1 MVRSIMLL
9 GDQDLGA
16 AQSGLMD
23 TLALNPNQIEAYI
36 ALIHIALAQKN
47 IPEARRLLRLVE
59 RVNPDNEHVLVAK
72 GSVLQAE
79 GDLDGA
85 LRHFTRAS
93 EINPSNPL
101 ALGGLGTLYLGKN
114 MPAFAEQALKRAVA
128 AAPGNVG
135 VLRALCQSQLSQQLL
150 PEAEQTVSAIIRL
163 DAGDASAYQLRSQL
177 RQALQDPEG
186 ALDDARAFYR
196 SRPEDVDALAGLC
209 TLLIKT
215 GRRDEAGDLIEAA
228 LAVRPDADALWQL
241 RSGFAFAVGADGKS
255 VIDSWILQVPNSAL
269 AHEAL
274 AVNLE
279 ATGDLDAAAVAV
291 DKALTLSENLPLAQF
306 VKLRQEIRGNP
317 ELALARVERLAQRA
331 NNPESQRMILAWFGM
346 VYDRLGQY
354 DKAAEAFLQMA
365 KFVLPNKT
373 LPTPSPAIDVPDTGV
388 QGRLLWAPAGMR
400 VERLLNVLAT
410 ELGPRLLA
418 DRNQPSPAREDGFG
432 PVRANPG
439 SPDAGS
445 ALRWKSGI
453 LALGMQPESVVD
465 WMPYWDAYT
474 AAALRGTELTA
485 VLIDPRDA
493 LLNWMVFGSAQSYVF
508 PPNVKQSAK
517 WLAAS
522 YHAIADTLA
531 NGPQPVH
538 LVRMDDLAGGADLVS
553 VQLQQ
558 ALGLDNPP
566 DALELTRPVPALGG
580 MLNQFPAGHWRNYR
594 AGFDEAFAVLTPA
607 AVRLGYP
614 EA

>member
-1 MVRSIMLL
+1 
-9 GDQDLGA
+9 
-16 AQSGLMD
+16 
-23 TLALNPNQIEAYI
+23 
-36 ALIHIALAQKN
+36 
-47 IPEARRLLRLVE
+47 
-59 RVNPDNEHVLVAK
+59 
-72 GSVLQAE
+72 
-79 GDLDGA
+79 
-85 LRHFTRAS
+85 
-93 EINPSNPL
+93 
-101 ALGGLGTLYLGKN
+101 
-114 MPAFAEQALKRAVA
+114 
-128 AAPGNVG
+128 
-135 VLRALCQSQLSQQLL
+135 
-150 PEAEQTVSAIIRL
+150 
-163 DAGDASAYQLRSQL
+163 
-177 RQALQDPEG
+177 
-186 ALDDARAFYR
+186 
-196 SRPEDVDALAGLC
+196 
-209 TLLIKT
+209 
-215 GRRDEAGDLIEAA
+215 
-228 LAVRPDADALWQL
+228 
-241 RSGFAFAVGADGKS
+241 
-255 VIDSWILQVPNSAL
+255 
-269 AHEAL
+269 
-274 AVNLE
+274 
-279 ATGDLDAAAVAV
+279 
-291 DKALTLSENLPLAQF
+291 
-306 VKLRQEIRGNP
+306 
-317 ELALARVERLAQRA
+317 
-331 NNPESQRMILAWFGM
+331 
-346 VYDRLGQY
+346 
-354 DKAAEAFLQMA
+354 
-365 KFVLPNKT
+365 
-373 LPTPSPAIDVPDTGV
+373 
-388 QGRLLWAPAGMR
+388 MR

-594 AGFDEAFAVLTPA
+594 AGFDEAFAALTPA